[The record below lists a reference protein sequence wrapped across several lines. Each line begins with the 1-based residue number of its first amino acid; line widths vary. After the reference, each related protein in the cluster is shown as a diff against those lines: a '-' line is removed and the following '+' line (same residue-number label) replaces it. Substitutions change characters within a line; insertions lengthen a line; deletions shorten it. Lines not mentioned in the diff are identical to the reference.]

1 MIILLNFNGDWL
13 HHGALSE
20 LSHFGK
26 AFYREIESGNHYN
39 AGQKQIKNHD
49 GTSFLLICIYLIR
62 KLWTRFGSKKKN
74 LRRYKKEKLFFRPKE

>member
-1 MIILLNFNGDWL
+1 MIILLNFNGNWL

-39 AGQKQIKNHD
+39 AGQKQIKNHY
-49 GTSFLLICIYLIR
+49 SLFFVFIFIYIIR

-74 LRRYKKEKLFFRPKE
+74 LRIFHEKINNR

>member
-62 KLWTRFGSKKKN
+62 KLRSEE
-74 LRRYKKEKLFFRPKE
+74 RRVGKECRSRWSPYH

>member
-1 MIILLNFNGDWL
+1 MIILLNFNGNWL

-74 LRRYKKEKLFFRPKE
+74 LRRSHEKINNR

>member
-1 MIILLNFNGDWL
+1 MIILLNFNGNWL

-49 GTSFLLICIYLIR
+49 GTSFHVISIYLIR
-62 KLWTRFGSKKKN
+62 KIWTRFGSKKKN
-74 LRRYKKEKLFFRPKE
+74 LRIYHEKINNR

>member
-62 KLWTRFGSKKKN
+62 KLGTRFGSKKKN
-74 LRRYKKEKLFFRPKE
+74 LRRFHEKINNR

>member
-1 MIILLNFNGDWL
+1 MIILLNFNGNWL

-49 GTSFLLICIYLIR
+49 GKVREFPARMVYLR
-62 KLWTRFGSKKKN
+62 NREEM
-74 LRRYKKEKLFFRPKE
+74 RAQFRIVPIHKPTAIQI

>member
-1 MIILLNFNGDWL
+1 MIILLNFNGNWL

-39 AGQKQIKNHD
+39 AGQNQIKNHSYAESGGGD
-49 GTSFLLICIYLIR
+49 GAAYHSARPFRTGQKTGVSVCGISRYR
-62 KLWTRFGSKKKN
+62 KI
-74 LRRYKKEKLFFRPKE
+74 

>member
-1 MIILLNFNGDWL
+1 MIILLNFNGNWL

-49 GTSFLLICIYLIR
+49 GTSFLRCV
-62 KLWTRFGSKKKN
+62 
-74 LRRYKKEKLFFRPKE
+74 

>member
-26 AFYREIESGNHYN
+26 AFYREIESGNHYQRWSEAN
-39 AGQKQIKNHD
+39 
-49 GTSFLLICIYLIR
+49 
-62 KLWTRFGSKKKN
+62 
-74 LRRYKKEKLFFRPKE
+74 

>member
-1 MIILLNFNGDWL
+1 MIILLNFNGNWL

-49 GTSFLLICIYLIR
+49 GTSFLLICIMASSRAKTDAKCAGVI
-62 KLWTRFGSKKKN
+62 S
-74 LRRYKKEKLFFRPKE
+74 RPPRP